1 MNESAVVELRV
12 HGVAG
17 TPPDELLDRALV
29 MRVAGDNRAGFYRPA
44 LADESTDDPPGGVP
58 GSGPLLEGYSWG
70 GLTSGAAAR
79 AFWLLLLPFTFANV
93 APRLRPPG
101 PSRLFWWLSRVFA
114 LGLTALMMHTATGIG
129 AGEIGW
135 RCGVLPAG
143 GCPGL
148 PTVVD
153 TFVRAAAPGERLLIG
168 SILPALLLVVLLVL
182 GRSTAGRYE
191 RAQADPRAAYSG
203 DDPGNDPDVPPLTHP
218 DLWRGE
224 HLVRR
229 LRRLHMLV
237 AAAVC
242 VASIALPAYVRDG
255 GPVGWFGA
263 GVLACCAIAVVGTL
277 VLLACRSVT
286 SRKPTAGAAAGLADR
301 AHQPAIALGLLAVAY
316 LLIPRSGWLPAGGL
330 PGYNEFS
337 VLLFGFLVVIA
348 LLLTAS
354 IALMWRAAKIPEGQP
369 KPALGGYGTVFLTAA
384 GLLIGAGFSAG
395 VTIYA
400 GAFLRTGSVRPGFDE
415 VQRALVALGTAPAS
429 RTASLTFALMLA
441 WLVVVVLVGLAI
453 VAYRMIWPAKWT
465 YGQRLLNQ
473 QYPEAHRTATRD
485 EQILRAFWIGRIADT
500 AGRWIGAVLLPWM
513 VLAAAAIGFSMAALF
528 SADAARFLV
537 AVLDRTSSLSAL
549 GAYGTV
555 LALLLLVGL
564 GAAAFKARKTRR
576 IVGVLWDVGAFWPRA
591 AHPLAAPCYAER
603 TVPDLVQRLRW
614 YAAGAPAGNRV
625 AEERVPVVVS
635 GHSQGG
641 VITAAVVLQLDRPV
655 RDQVAFLAVGTVL
668 RRIYARYFPAYFD
681 MPALDAVA
689 ARLTGSS
696 GRRLRSLWRTTDP
709 VGGAIGT
716 GPRDSDPP
724 APAGS
729 PLVDADRQLTDPEY
743 AASPGDPVS
752 PPILAHNDYPADPVY
767 HTELAE
773 LAHQLPNQPPRPERR
788 LRLIH

>member
-1 MNESAVVELRV
+1 M
-12 HGVAG
+12 AG

-44 LADESTDDPPGGVP
+44 LADESTDDAPGAVP

-79 AFWLLLLPFTFANV
+79 AFWLLLLPFTIANV

-101 PSRLFWWLSRVFA
+101 PSRLLWWLSRIFA
-114 LGLTALMMHTATGIG
+114 LGLTALMLHTATGIG

-168 SILPALLLVVLLVL
+168 SVLPLLLLIVLMLL

-203 DDPGNDPDVPPLTHP
+203 DDPGGDPDVPPLTHP

-229 LRRLHMLV
+229 LRRLHLLV

-242 VASIALPAYVRDG
+242 VSTVALPAYARDSG
-255 GPVGWFGA
+255 ALGWLGAAILVGCAVAVA
-263 GVLACCAIAVVGTL
+263 GVA
-277 VLLACRSVT
+277 VLLAFPAVT
-286 SRKPTAGAAAGLADR
+286 SRQPTTGTAAGLADR
-301 AHQPAIALGLLAVAY
+301 AHQPAYALALLTVAY
-316 LLIPRSGWLPAGGL
+316 LLIPRPGWQPAGGL

-337 VLLFGFLVVIA
+337 VLLFGFLAVVA
-348 LLLTAS
+348 LLCAGS
-354 IALMWRAAKIPEGQP
+354 VALMWRSAKLPDGQP
-369 KPALGGYGTVFLTAA
+369 KPALGGYGSVFLTAA

-395 VTIYA
+395 VAIYS
-400 GAFLRTGSVRPGFDE
+400 GAFLHTGSLRPGFDD
-415 VQRALVALGTAPAS
+415 VQRAVAALNTAPAV
-429 RTASLTFALMLA
+429 RTASLAFALMLA
-441 WLVVVVLVGLAI
+441 WLAVVVLAGVAVI
-453 VAYRMIWPAKWT
+453 AYRMIWPAKWT
-465 YGQRLLNQ
+465 GGRRLLNQ
-473 QYPEAHRTATRD
+473 QYPEVRRTAARD
-485 EQILRAFWIGRIADT
+485 EQILRAFWLGRIADG
-500 AGRWIGAVLLPWM
+500 AGGWIVAVLLPWM
-513 VLAAAAIGFSMAALF
+513 ALAAVATGFVLAALF
-528 SADAARFLV
+528 SVDAARFL
-537 AVLDRTSSLSAL
+537 AALLDSAGPLSTL

-555 LALLLLVGL
+555 LALLLLVAV
-564 GAAAFKARKTRR
+564 GAAAFRARKTRR
-576 IVGVLWDVGAFWPRA
+576 VVGVLWDVGAFWPRA

-625 AEERVPVVVS
+625 AEDSVPVVVS

-641 VITAAVVLQLDRPV
+641 VITAAVVLQLDPPV

-681 MPALDAVA
+681 LPALDAVA
-689 ARLTGSS
+689 TRLTGAS
-696 GRRLRSLWRTTDP
+696 GRRLRSLWRTTDY

-716 GPRDSDPP
+716 GPRDTDPP

-729 PLVDADRQLTDPEY
+729 PLAGADRQLIDPQY
-743 AASPGDPVS
+743 AAPPGDPV
-752 PPILAHNDYPADPVY
+752 PPPVYAHNDYPADPIY
-767 HTELAE
+767 HSELAD